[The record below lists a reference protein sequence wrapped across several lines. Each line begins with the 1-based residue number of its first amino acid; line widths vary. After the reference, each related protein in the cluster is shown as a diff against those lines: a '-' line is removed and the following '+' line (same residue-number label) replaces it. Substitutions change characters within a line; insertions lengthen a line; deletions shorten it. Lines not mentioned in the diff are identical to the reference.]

1 MKLPFKGNELRAG
14 RIFIF
19 LPLIIYYPSEYNFLG
34 SESEI
39 IGAFIV
45 TFTYYN
51 LNNFKPF

>member
-19 LPLIIYYPSEYNFLG
+19 LPLIIYYPSEYDFLG
-34 SESEI
+34 FETEI
-39 IGAFIV
+39 IDTFIV